1 MGRMQAESMA
11 EFDIPLETAIRWQL
25 RNNHFPPVP
34 SEMIPVSI
42 KAVELAREGKYTEKI
57 TTPFEHRTYGWKV
70 PAYVIVDAYHLEPWL
85 NEEVD

>member
-42 KAVELAREGKYTEKI
+42 KAVELAREGKHTEKI

-70 PAYVIVDAYHLEPWL
+70 PAYVIVDAYHL
-85 NEEVD
+85 